1 MVSSDED
8 EDLRQAMA
16 LSLQNQ
22 MPETKNPI
30 SYNAERLNG
39 EVIDLDREEE
49 LTKTQ
54 KASKENLVSDTCPDS
69 PGGCKS
75 FLGLNRK
82 VMEQERLAR
91 KRKASSSLS
100 PLRKS
105 AKISGGQ
112 RSLSVSSAL
121 NETDSAQSIDISSA
135 RALEKSIKP
144 GIISKSAS
152 EPTFLNGVVRKTW
165 ASGHDRHED
174 IKIEEVLQR
183 DDLTLAVLS
192 SFQWEIDWLFSK
204 IDTKS
209 TPVTLVMQAKEESLK
224 RQYEEETSAIRNLR
238 LCFPPME
245 GSVQCMHSKLMLLG
259 HPSYLRVVV
268 PTANLVPYDWGE
280 SGIMENMVF
289 LIDLPRLQANHE
301 KPPLNKMT
309 SFAREL
315 IYFLEAMGLDGKI
328 VQSILHFDFSRTE
341 DLAFVHSI
349 GGIHVGKEEPWRRT
363 GYCGLGRAIRELGL
377 ANDGT
382 LAIDFVTS
390 SMGSLCVAFLTKLY
404 MAAQGDDGLTEYGW
418 RNTTL
423 KSSKTKGSEEQQ
435 ARCEALEQKMQQK
448 TRENFRLYYPTHE
461 TVAAST
467 GGTPS
472 GGTICFQEKYFYDP
486 QFPRVVLR
494 DCKSRRA
501 GLLMHNK
508 VGPVS

>member
-8 EDLRQAMA
+8 EDLRQAIA
-16 LSLQNQ
+16 LSLQDQ

-30 SYNAERLNG
+30 SFNTERWNG

-49 LTKTQ
+49 LTETQ
-54 KASKENLVSDTCPDS
+54 KTSKENLVSITSSDS
-69 PGGCKS
+69 PTGCKS

-82 VMEQERLAR
+82 IMEQERLAR
-91 KRKASSSLS
+91 KRKASIS
-100 PLRKS
+100 PLPIRKS
-105 AKISGGQ
+105 AKISDGQ
-112 RSLSVSSAL
+112 PSLSVSSAL
-121 NETDSAQSIDISSA
+121 NEAKSAQFIDTSA
-135 RALEKSIKP
+135 GRAPEKSIKP
-144 GIISKSAS
+144 GTVSKSGS
-152 EPTFLNGVVRKTW
+152 EPTFLNGVVKKTW
-165 ASGHDRHED
+165 ASGHDRHDD

-204 IDTKS
+204 INTES

-245 GSVQCMHSKLMLLG
+245 GTVQCMHSKLMLLG

-280 SGIMENMVF
+280 RGIMENMVF
-289 LIDLPRLQANHE
+289 LIDLPRLPANHE
-301 KPPLNKMT
+301 KLPLNKMT

-328 VQSILHFDFSRTE
+328 VQSILQFDFSRTE

-349 GGIHVGKEEPWRRT
+349 GGVHVGTEEPWRRT

-377 ANDGT
+377 TNDGT
-382 LAIDFVTS
+382 LAIDYVTS
-390 SMGSLCVAFLTKLY
+390 SMGSLCVGFLTKLY
-404 MAAQGDDGLTEYGW
+404 MAAQGDDGTTEYGW
-418 RNTTL
+418 RNTPS
-423 KSSKTKGSEEQQ
+423 KSSKTKGSKEQQ
-435 ARCEALEQKMQQK
+435 AQCEALEQKMQQK
-448 TRENFRLYYPTHE
+448 TRENFRVYFPTHE